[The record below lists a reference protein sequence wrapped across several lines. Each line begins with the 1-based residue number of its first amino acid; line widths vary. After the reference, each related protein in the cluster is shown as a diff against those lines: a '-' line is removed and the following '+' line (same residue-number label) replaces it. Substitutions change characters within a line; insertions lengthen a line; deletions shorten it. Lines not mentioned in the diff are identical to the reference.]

1 MTKNKPMKGR
11 VRIFENSGLRKLQ
24 RAGRRG
30 MIPNERQVIIDN
42 ALANAAKRK
51 DVHRNA
57 HARRP

>member
-1 MTKNKPMKGR
+1 
-11 VRIFENSGLRKLQ
+11 
-24 RAGRRG
+24 